1 MIETATGN
9 LLEAPAE
16 ALVNTVNTVGVMG
29 KGIALQFKK
38 AFPENFK
45 AYEKACKNGQVKLGE
60 MLVVPVAQLT
70 GTKYIIN
77 FPTKAHWRA
86 DSKIESIES
95 GLAALI
101 AEVKARGIRSIAVP
115 PLGCGNGGLPWSK
128 VKPLIVAAFDKLPEV
143 HVYLYE
149 PGAPPTARK
158 MIDNTAR
165 PNMTK
170 GRAAVVCLMSRYS
183 IPTFLNRLSMLEV
196 QKLAYFMQAAGEDL
210 KLRFVKAPYGPY
222 ADNLRNVLSRMD
234 GHFIEGFGDG
244 DHANRPDA
252 EIKVL
257 ADAVAEAEKSLAED
271 TATQERFSRVAALI
285 EGFETPFGMELLSTV
300 HWVASELSRESS
312 DRKSVTNAVHE
323 WNDRKKQ
330 MFSEQHIHIALDRL
344 AKEDWLSNARV

>member
-1 MIETATGN
+1 MIETTAGN

-45 AYEKACKNGQVKLGE
+45 AYQKACKNGEVKLGS
-60 MLVVPVAQLT
+60 MFVVPVAQLT
-70 GTKYIIN
+70 GAKFIIN

-86 DSKIESIES
+86 DSKIENIES
-95 GLAALI
+95 GLDALI
-101 AEVKARGIRSIAVP
+101 SEVKSRGIRSIAIP
-115 PLGCGNGGLPWSK
+115 PLGCGNGGLTWSR
-128 VKPLIVAAFDKLPEV
+128 VKPLIVAAFAKLPEV

-149 PGAPPTARK
+149 PSPAPTGRK
-158 MIDNTAR
+158 ILDNTER

-170 GRAAVVCLMSRYS
+170 GRAAVVCLMNRYS

-196 QKLAYFMQAAGEDL
+196 QKLAYFMQVAGEDL
-210 KLRFVKAPYGPY
+210 KLRFEKAPYGPY
-222 ADNLRNVLSRMD
+222 ADNLRIVLNRID

-244 DHANRPDA
+244 DTANRPDT

-257 ADAVAEAEKSLAED
+257 ADAVVEAEKSLAED
-271 TATQERFSRVAALI
+271 SGTQERFKRVATLI

-300 HWVASELSRESS
+300 HWASKECSS
-312 DRKSVTNAVHE
+312 ATRDRGAITAAVHG
-323 WNDRKKQ
+323 WNDRKRQ
-330 MFSEQHIHIALDRL
+330 MFSEQHINIALDRL
-344 AKEDWLSNARV
+344 VAEGWLTNC